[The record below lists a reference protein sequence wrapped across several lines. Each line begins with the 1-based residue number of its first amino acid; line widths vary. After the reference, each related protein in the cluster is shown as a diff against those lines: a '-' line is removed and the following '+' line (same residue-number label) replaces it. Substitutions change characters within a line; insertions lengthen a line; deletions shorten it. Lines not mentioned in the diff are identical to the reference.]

1 MSRVQLVEQTA
12 HSSSPHQDASDP
24 RTISEEQ
31 YMSLLGERIRVL
43 RERRNLTQKQAACA
57 AGIATDMIS
66 RLENGRYLS
75 PGLRTLFRIA
85 TGLETTISNL
95 LPESN
100 HYAVGMD
107 LQWRDIQ
114 RRAQPEQMAL
124 IMSLAEQVLRF
135 SRPVYAPGQ
144 GHIPHPPLHGG

>member
-1 MSRVQLVEQTA
+1 MQTA
-12 HSSSPHQDASDP
+12 PPSSRTAEASGARSIP
-24 RTISEEQ
+24 ESQ
-31 YMSLLGERIRVL
+31 YMASLGERIRVL
-43 RERRNLTQKQAACA
+43 RERRNMTQKQAAQA
-57 AGIATDMIS
+57 SGIATDMIS

-100 HYAVGMD
+100 HYAVGVD

-114 RRAQPEQMAL
+114 HRAQPEQLAL
-124 IMSLAEQVLRF
+124 ILALAEQVLQF
-135 SRPVYAPGQ
+135 PSAPSPNPLNYLGG
-144 GHIPHPPLHGG
+144 GHQI

>member
-1 MSRVQLVEQTA
+1 MEQTA
-12 HSSSPHQDASDP
+12 HSSSSHQETSDP

-100 HYAVGMD
+100 HYAVGLD

-135 SRPVYAPGQ
+135 SRPGYAPGQ
-144 GHIPHPPLHGG
+144 GHIPHPPLNGG

>member
-1 MSRVQLVEQTA
+1 MAPEEMSDERSL
-12 HSSSPHQDASDP
+12 
-24 RTISEEQ
+24 SEEQ

-43 RERRNLTQKQAACA
+43 RERRNLTQKQAAAA

-85 TGLETTISNL
+85 IGLETTISNL

-100 HYAVGMD
+100 HYAVGLD

-114 RRAQPEQMAL
+114 HRAQPEQLAL
-124 IMSLAEQVLRF
+124 ILALAEQVLQY
-135 SRPVYAPGQ
+135 SRPYGPQHPSG
-144 GHIPHPPLHGG
+144 PHLPRR

>member
-1 MSRVQLVEQTA
+1 
-12 HSSSPHQDASDP
+12 
-24 RTISEEQ
+24 
-31 YMSLLGERIRVL
+31 MSLLGERIRVL
-43 RERRNLTQKQAACA
+43 RERRNLTQKQAACS

-100 HYAVGMD
+100 HYAVGLD

-114 RRAQPEQMAL
+114 HRAQPEQLAL
-124 IMSLAEQVLRF
+124 ILALAEQVLQF
-135 SRPVYAPGQ
+135 SRPAYPQTPPAQAPN
-144 GHIPHPPLHGG
+144 HHPGR